1 MRAPTVC
8 HPVESVTPDDLGSA
22 VSPAVSKRQEGYM
35 DLWATLGLSQEA
47 GIGVV
52 SVGLVMLVLIAG
64 RLIRRSRRQER
75 VWVDL
80 SGRR

>member
-1 MRAPTVC
+1 
-8 HPVESVTPDDLGSA
+8 
-22 VSPAVSKRQEGYM
+22 M
-35 DLWATLGLSQEA
+35 DLWATLGLSREA
-47 GIGVV
+47 GIGVLGAAV
-52 SVGLVMLVLIAG
+52 ALLVLIAG